1 MNVNVF
7 KTITAFVV
15 TEMCGT
21 LSPNLKEACGLKMF
35 ANKILYFHEI
45 LGGHIK

>member
-21 LSPNLKEACGLKMF
+21 LSPNLKEACGLKMC
-35 ANKILYFHEI
+35 AN
-45 LGGHIK
+45 